1 MVKSSQHSNE
11 INSWKVACVLGNE
24 YDKVICLSLIV
35 PRDVNELISN
45 GSRILYLPTT
55 TYNGIA
61 SAASVRSTATEI
73 AIATAAG

>member
-1 MVKSSQHSNE
+1 MCHDMSGHGHMVKSSQHSNE

-45 GSRILYLPTT
+45 GSR
-55 TYNGIA
+55 
-61 SAASVRSTATEI
+61 
-73 AIATAAG
+73 